1 PKDSQ
6 QHRQT
11 AKPPPRFQRINH
23 ANIPSSWRCWCMSRS
38 RRNDHAMAST
48 PSSKPD
54 ESGQN
59 PLENA
64 TVDPCNNLDRKQYFQ
79 FDSVA
84 HAAAAGQRSRY
95 AESLTMSKTSW
106 SPLLQSTSL
115 IRTRADWW
123 ACW

>member
-1 PKDSQ
+1 
-6 QHRQT
+6 
-11 AKPPPRFQRINH
+11 
-23 ANIPSSWRCWCMSRS
+23 
-38 RRNDHAMAST
+38 MAST
-48 PSSKPD
+48 SSSKPD

-95 AESLTMSKTSW
+95 AESLTMSKNMEPFVAEYFSN
-106 SPLLQSTSL
+106 SHESGLVGMLVNS
-115 IRTRADWW
+115 IA
-123 ACW
+123 